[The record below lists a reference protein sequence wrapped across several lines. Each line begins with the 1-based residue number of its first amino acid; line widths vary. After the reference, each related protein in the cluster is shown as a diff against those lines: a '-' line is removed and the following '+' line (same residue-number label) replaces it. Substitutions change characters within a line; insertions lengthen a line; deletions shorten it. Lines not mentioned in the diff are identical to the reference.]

1 MPELTLSLEWDASTI
16 DVDPRGAWDPTW
28 STPVFSL
35 AERDRRWGRVRKLMA
50 RDGLDAVV
58 CLPDTGRFNRGN
70 ADAMYL
76 TQLGENQELV
86 TAVFPM
92 DGDVVAWQSRPGMW
106 PTSSWGID
114 IRRAEGRG
122 MGAAMII
129 GRLKEL
135 GLGSGRIGVAG
146 LTSTMLAY
154 VRQAEGLANW
164 QSVEE
169 IKRAFPDAEVVSA
182 TPALGEARY
191 QKSEEEI
198 EFIRKGVR
206 VSELLIEAVREHGGP
221 GMPERLL
228 YAHMQFTAAAAGGS
242 FPVMLGWTSGPL
254 GNIYH
259 RLEQP
264 SFRTQQPGDVLSIE
278 IEGRW
283 GGYVGRTD
291 QSFTVGSAH
300 PDYVDSMHLTFE
312 SFNRVA
318 AAMRPGV
325 RVEELIEAGHVEGMG
340 GRGVANLTMHGY
352 GTGDEGPLV
361 TGSRDPE
368 LLNTE
373 IREGC
378 TLLIKPGNQID
389 RKPGSGNWG
398 DTVVVR
404 ANGAERLGARPQ
416 EVLELH

>member
-1 MPELTLSLEWDASTI
+1 MVEHALKLEWDPTR
-16 DVDPRGAWDPTW
+16 VDADPKGVWDPTW

-35 AERDRRWGRVRKLMA
+35 AERDRRWGRVRELMA
-50 RDGLDAVV
+50 RDSLDAIV

-70 ADAMYL
+70 ADSMYL

-86 TAVFPM
+86 TTVFPLE
-92 DGDVVAWQSRPGMW
+92 GDVVAWQSRPGLW
-106 PTSSWGID
+106 PTSNWGID

-129 GRLKEL
+129 GRLQEL
-135 GLGSGRIGVAG
+135 GFKSGTIGIAG

-169 IKRAFPDAEVVSA
+169 IKRAFPDAKVVSA

-198 EFIRKGVR
+198 QFLRNGVR
-206 VSELLIEAVREHGGP
+206 VSELIIDAVRNHGGP
-221 GMPERLL
+221 GVSERLL
-228 YAHMQFTAAAAGGS
+228 YAHMQFAAAAAGGS
-242 FPVMLGWTSGPL
+242 FPVMMGWTSGPMG
-254 GNIYH
+254 GNYH

-264 SFRTQQPGDVLSIE
+264 SFRDQQEGDVLSIE

-291 QSFTVGSAH
+291 QSFTVGPATA
-300 PDYVDSMHLTFE
+300 DYTEGMKLTFA
-312 SFNRVA
+312 SFNRVVE
-318 AAMRPGV
+318 AMRPGV
-325 RVEELIEAGHVEGMG
+325 RIEELIEAGHVEGIG
-340 GRGVANLTMHGY
+340 GRGIANLTMHGY

-361 TGSRDPE
+361 TGSRAPE

-373 IREGC
+373 VLEGC
-378 TLLIKPGNQID
+378 TLLIKPGTSID
-389 RKPGSGNWG
+389 GKPGSGNWG

-404 ANGAERLGARPQ
+404 AGGAERLGTRLQ
-416 EVLELH
+416 EVLELR

>member
-1 MPELTLSLEWDASTI
+1 M
-16 DVDPRGAWDPTW
+16 
-28 STPVFSL
+28 
-35 AERDRRWGRVRKLMA
+35 
-50 RDGLDAVV
+50 
-58 CLPDTGRFNRGN
+58 
-70 ADAMYL
+70 
-76 TQLGENQELV
+76 
-86 TAVFPM
+86 
-92 DGDVVAWQSRPGMW
+92 
-106 PTSSWGID
+106 
-114 IRRAEGRG
+114 
-122 MGAAMII
+122 
-129 GRLKEL
+129 
-135 GLGSGRIGVAG
+135 
-146 LTSTMLAY
+146 
-154 VRQAEGLANW
+154 
-164 QSVEE
+164 
-169 IKRAFPDAEVVSA
+169 SA

-206 VSELLIEAVREHGGP
+206 VSELLIEAVREHGGS
-221 GMPERLL
+221 GVCRSGCCMRTCSI
-228 YAHMQFTAAAAGGS
+228 TAAAAGGS